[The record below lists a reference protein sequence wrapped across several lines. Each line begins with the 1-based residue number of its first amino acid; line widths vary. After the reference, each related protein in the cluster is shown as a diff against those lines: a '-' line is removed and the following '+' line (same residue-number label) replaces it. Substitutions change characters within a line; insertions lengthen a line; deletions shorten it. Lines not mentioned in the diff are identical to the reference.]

1 MKNYRWLNLL
11 VKKVILAAVERIYWR
26 RREAQDRHL
35 TQYSMQEIMVI
46 MISLTGLRQGI
57 NK

>member
-11 VKKVILAAVERIYWR
+11 VKKVILAAVERTYRR
-26 RREAQDRHL
+26 RREAHDRHL
-35 TQYSMQEIMVI
+35 TEYSMQEIMVI